1 MSINIIEN
9 FQHENTFINKPD
21 IDFNYIFMNRLV
33 KYILNFLIIY
43 IFISI
48 TIFNYPDLS
57 INSFIL
63 LICLIASITFYIL
76 DLYFPACS
84 Y

>member
-1 MSINIIEN
+1 MSLNIIEN

-43 IFISI
+43 IFVSI
-48 TIFNYPDLS
+48 IIFNYPDLS